1 MSTQEKLTTKQWV
14 RAWIKKHRKA
24 LERLAK
30 KCYKDSN
37 ELT

>member
-1 MSTQEKLTTKQWV
+1 MTATLDNSKKLTTKQWV

-30 KCYKDSN
+30 S
-37 ELT
+37 